1 MNLFLSGV
9 KSDQTVN
16 VVYLCFVTVSP
27 WAFMVGLKS
36 LCSYCIGIELFS
48 FSNDSASAVVYEL
61 NCDYNTVITHP
72 NADFRFAIVTCNF
85 VPMRLV
91 SKCS

>member
-9 KSDQTVN
+9 KSDQSVN

-27 WAFMVGLKS
+27 WAFMVLKVYVFTA
-36 LCSYCIGIELFS
+36 LVLNYFPLATI
-48 FSNDSASAVVYEL
+48 DSASAVVYEL